1 MIRCAALVSLLSFL
15 SSLPLVALAPPPACV
30 QAGCDSQRTFQ
41 SAFGA
46 VALGSGA
53 VTVWQSNGLLSSSLS
68 IDSRNRLYSATQG
81 DLPQACQVD
90 SVRGVVSW
98 CTKLLPAQSG
108 SVQVTVA
115 QAGVVEWADV
125 SVWLS
130 DIGKLYG
137 LRLADGNVSW
147 SVTLPN
153 FPTKHAVAAPLLLD
167 PVAKFAPVN
176 LTGVVVAHGSTLMR
190 VQVQTGA
197 VVWQTD
203 LCTLVTGGGMS
214 PCYSATAGATLID
227 VGTPALAKP
236 IVLVP
241 VVDAVLG
248 YALVGVH
255 ARTGLLALHAPLPIG
270 GTVFDVLTAP
280 PLAVARKNLTLVAAN
295 AKTALYA
302 INTTL
307 SAPSAS
313 RIVWQ
318 GPPFALRFGVT
329 LLGADVVFA
338 CGFGLCVARAT
349 DGQSVLA
356 SDNLMCVNDVGPFEC
371 AAQSPPLNVNGMLL
385 VGAGVNQKSWSALN
399 ALDSRGRLLWTYSGV
414 SGKRLQ
420 NLRTPVVAPTARFS
434 STTRSARSTRCASS
448 TCRRRPARRRHSPP
462 SRRRCR
468 TRRRTRRRRSRPSRF
483 RARCCSSPWSRAPWL
498 SLASPHS
505 LQCASCQTASPD
517 CVIELASKD

>member
-1 MIRCAALVSLLSFL
+1 
-15 SSLPLVALAPPPACV
+15 V

-338 CGFGLCVARAT
+338 CGFGLCVARAA

-420 NLRTPVVAPTARFS
+420 NLRTPVVGSDGTIFINDALGSIHALRVVNVSAPT
-434 STTRSARSTRCASS
+434 
-448 TCRRRPARRRHSPP
+448 
-462 SRRRCR
+462 
-468 TRRRTRRRRSRPSRF
+468 
-483 RARCCSSPWSRAPWL
+483 SSPTPQSTEQTTL
-498 SLASPHS
+498 SYTPAH
-505 LQCASCQTASPD
+505 TASPQSPEPFPGALLL
-517 CVIELASKD
+517 VAVVASAMALFGLATLLAMCLLSNRVARLRDRAGFERLS